1 MIDSRSKSLLRALI
15 YPVQFEANPLS
26 AIDRVIR
33 QVIKRAALDA
43 SVEDYR
49 QAVDAG
55 LASTASVAE
64 LIPQPHSE
72 SAIRAYLLAMH
83 DRLHSLP
90 VEHHGEAKTTALLEE
105 DLTA

>member
-1 MIDSRSKSLLRALI
+1 MTDFRSKSLLRALI
-15 YPVQFEANPLS
+15 YPVQFDADPLS
-26 AIDRVIR
+26 AIDRVLS
-33 QVIKRAALDA
+33 QVIKTAALDA
-43 SVEDYR
+43 SVEEYR

-55 LASTASVAE
+55 LGSTGSIAE

-72 SAIRAYLLAMH
+72 SEIRAYLLAMH

-90 VEHHGEAKTTALLEE
+90 VERQGKTAALLEE

>member
-1 MIDSRSKSLLRALI
+1 MTDSRSKSLLRALI
-15 YPVQFEANPLS
+15 YPVQFDADPLS
-26 AIDRVIR
+26 AIDRVLS
-33 QVIKRAALDA
+33 QVIETSALDA
-43 SVEDYR
+43 TIEEYR

-55 LASTASVAE
+55 LGSTGSVAE

-72 SAIRAYLLAMH
+72 SEIRAYLLAMH

-90 VEHHGEAKTTALLEE
+90 VERRGKTAALLEE